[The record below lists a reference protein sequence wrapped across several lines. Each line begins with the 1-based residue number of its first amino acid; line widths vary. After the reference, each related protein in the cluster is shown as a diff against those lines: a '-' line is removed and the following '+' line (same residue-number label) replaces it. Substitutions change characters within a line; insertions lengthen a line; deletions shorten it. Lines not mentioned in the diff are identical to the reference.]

1 MGRGVSWATMGTATR
16 ETTSRPRKRE
26 EVRVVNQKL
35 TFVVGTG
42 RCGST
47 ALSQVINIHPD
58 VLSINELFASIPD
71 AEMLDEA
78 PLSGAEFWGYLSRP
92 NAITNSMIKNGATP
106 PEFLYHKLPKRR
118 FDAETTGIPAI
129 SVMVLPHLTD
139 DPDALFDELES
150 EVTSWPTRRPADHW
164 TALFAFLGGRFGNP
178 GAVVERTGL
187 SIGRVPEMHR
197 AFPEARFVHL
207 YREGPDCAVSMSRH
221 FSFRMIPLLWEM
233 AMHLGLETPQHLTPQ
248 HAAQL
253 PPDLAPLLSDR
264 YDPTLVMERPIPL
277 SAFGTL
283 WSETILDGLRK
294 LDDVPAEQ
302 RTALSYEALLEEPE
316 KELIR
321 LAEFIGVEPHR
332 TWLDA
337 SIAHLDGGRPGAARK
352 LPEAEL
358 TPLLESCSPGTRA
371 LAAHQ

>member
-1 MGRGVSWATMGTATR
+1 MGTATR
-16 ETTSRPRKRE
+16 ETTSCPRKRE

-78 PLSGAEFWGYLSRP
+78 PLSGPEFWGYLSRP
-92 NAITNSMIKNGATP
+92 NVITNSMIKNGATP

-139 DPDALFDELES
+139 DPDTLFDELES

-164 TALFAFLGGRFGNP
+164 TALFAFLGARFGNP

-233 AMHLGLETPQHLTPQ
+233 ATHLGLETPQHLTPQ

-283 WSETILDGLRK
+283 WSETIVDGLRK

-302 RTALSYEALLEEPE
+302 RTVLSYETLLEEPE

>member
-1 MGRGVSWATMGTATR
+1 MGTATR
-16 ETTSRPRKRE
+16 ETTSCPRKRE

-78 PLSGAEFWGYLSRP
+78 PLSGPEFWGYLSRP

-164 TALFAFLGGRFGNP
+164 TALFAFLGARFGNP
-178 GAVVERTGL
+178 DAVVERTGL

-221 FSFRMIPLLWEM
+221 FSFRMIPMLWEM
-233 AMHLGLETPQHLTPQ
+233 AVHLGLETPQHLTPE

-264 YDPTLVMERPIPL
+264 YDPALVMERPIPL

-283 WSETILDGLRK
+283 WSETIVDGLRK

-302 RTALSYEALLEEPE
+302 RAALSYETLLEEPE

>member
-1 MGRGVSWATMGTATR
+1 MCH
-16 ETTSRPRKRE
+16 RPLGKCLVVRANRRK
-26 EVRVVNQKL
+26 VRVVNQNL

-47 ALSQVINIHPD
+47 ALSRVINLHPD

-71 AEMLDEA
+71 SEVLAEA
-78 PLSGAEFWGYLSRP
+78 PLSGPEFWGYLSRP
-92 NAITNSMIKNGATP
+92 HALTNNLIKNGAIP
-106 PEFLYHKLPKRR
+106 PEFLYHRLPKRR
-118 FDAETTGIPAI
+118 FDARTTGIPAI

-150 EVTSWPTRRPADHW
+150 EVTSWPTRCPADHW
-164 TALFAFLGGRFGNP
+164 RAFFATLGARFGNP

-187 SIGRVPEMHR
+187 SIGRVAEMHR

-207 YREGPDCAVSMSRH
+207 YREGPDCAFSMSRH
-221 FSFRMIPLLWEM
+221 VSFRMLPLAKEM
-233 AMHLGLETPQHLTPQ
+233 ADHCGLESPYQLTPE

-253 PPDLAPLLSDR
+253 PPDLAPLLGDEW
-264 YDPTLVMERPIPL
+264 DPALVWDRPIPL
-277 SAFGTL
+277 AVFGGL
-283 WSETILDGLRK
+283 WSGVMIDGLEQ
-294 LDDVPAEQ
+294 LATVPASQ
-302 RTALSYEALLEEPE
+302 RTSMSYDTLVEEPE

-321 LAEFIGVEPHR
+321 LAEFIGVEPLP

-337 SIAHLDGGRPGAARK
+337 SVAHLDGGRRGAART

-358 TPLLESCSPGTRA
+358 APLIEACGPGMQA
-371 LAAHQ
+371 LATHP

>member
-1 MGRGVSWATMGTATR
+1 MGTATR
-16 ETTSRPRKRE
+16 ETTSCPSEKRE

-47 ALSQVINIHPD
+47 ALSQIINIHPD

-71 AEMLDEA
+71 TEVLDDA
-78 PLSGAEFWGYLSRP
+78 PLSGSDFWGFLSRP
-92 NAITNSMIKNGATP
+92 NVVTNSMIKNGAIP
-106 PEFLYHKLPKRR
+106 PEFLYHRMPKRR

-139 DPDALFDELES
+139 DPDALFDELAA
-150 EVTSWPTRRPADHW
+150 EVTTWPTRRPADHW
-164 TALFAFLGGRFGNP
+164 TALFATLGARFGNP

-207 YREGPDCAVSMSRH
+207 YRHGPDCAVSMSRH
-221 FSFRMIPLLWEM
+221 FSFRMIPMLWEM
-233 AMHLGLETPQHLTPQ
+233 AIHCGLETPRQLTPQ

-264 YDPTLVMERPIPL
+264 YDPALVWDRPIPIG
-277 SAFGTL
+277 AFGTL
-283 WSETILDGLRK
+283 WSETIVDGLKK
-294 LDDVPAEQ
+294 LDEVPAEQ
-302 RTALSYEALLEEPE
+302 RTALSYETLLEEPE

-332 TWLDA
+332 DWLDA
-337 SIAHLDGGRPGAARK
+337 SIAHLDGGRPGAASK
-352 LPEAEL
+352 LAEEEL
-358 TPLLESCSPGTRA
+358 TSLLESCSPGTRA

>member
-1 MGRGVSWATMGTATR
+1 MGTATR
-16 ETTSRPRKRE
+16 ETTSCPSKRE

-58 VLSINELFASIPD
+58 VLSINELFASVPER
-71 AEMLDEA
+71 EMLDETA
-78 PLSGAEFWGYLSRP
+78 LSGPEFWGYLSRP
-92 NAITNSMIKNGATP
+92 NPITNSMIKNGASA
-106 PEFLYHKLPKRR
+106 PEFLYHRVPGRR

-139 DPDALFDELES
+139 DPDTLFDELES
-150 EVTSWPTRRPADHW
+150 EVTSWPTRRPAEHW
-164 TALFAFLGGRFGNP
+164 TALFTSLGARFGNP
-178 GAVVERTGL
+178 DAVVERTGM

-233 AMHLGLETPQHLTPQ
+233 ADHCGLETPEHLTAE
-248 HAAQL
+248 HVAQL
-253 PPDLAPLLSDR
+253 PADLAVLLSDR
-264 YDPTLVMERPIPL
+264 YDPALVWDRPIPI
-277 SAFGTL
+277 SAFGAL
-283 WSETILDGLRK
+283 WSDTIVDGLEK
-294 LDDVPAEQ
+294 LDAVPAEQ
-302 RTALSYEALLEEPE
+302 RTALSYENLLEEPE

-321 LAEFIGVEPHR
+321 LAEFIGVEPWR
-332 TWLDA
+332 SWLDA
-337 SIAHLDGGRPGAARK
+337 SVAHLDGGRPGAARK
-352 LPEAEL
+352 LPTEEL
-358 TPLLESCSPGTRA
+358 TSLLESCSPGTRA
-371 LAAHQ
+371 LAVHQ